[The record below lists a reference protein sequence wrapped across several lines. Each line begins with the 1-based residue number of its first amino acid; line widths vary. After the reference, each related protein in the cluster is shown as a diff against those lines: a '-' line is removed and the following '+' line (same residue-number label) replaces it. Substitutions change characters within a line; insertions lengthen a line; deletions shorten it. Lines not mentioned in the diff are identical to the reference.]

1 MDMALVLLKRIIV
14 MFAFMMVGFFL
25 YRKKLVTDEGTKG
38 LGNLLLYIV
47 VPAVI
52 IKSFNIPPSHEMTV
66 NMLISFAAG
75 LFAMTLSVFIGR
87 NFFRKKPM
95 EHFCAAFFNS
105 GFLGLPLVSYVLGEG
120 AVVYVVALVFLI
132 GFLQWTHGVYVIT
145 KDKSTISVKKIL
157 TNPSLIGLVL
167 GLVIYFIPFELPA
180 LVSGAINDMAALNAP
195 LAMVILGAYLAQT
208 NFREFFTDI
217 ECYKVSLVRLVI
229 APLITLALFSVLPKS
244 LNTIR
249 LAVLITVSTPVGS
262 NAPIFGQLF
271 GKDYVS
277 ATKYV
282 SQSTILCVITMP
294 LIILLANVLW
304 M

>member
-52 IKSFNIPPSHEMTV
+52 IKSFNIPASHEMTV

-75 LFAMTLSVFIGR
+75 LFAMALSVFIGR
-87 NFFRKKPM
+87 NFFRNKPM

-145 KDKSTISVKKIL
+145 KAKST
-157 TNPSLIGLVL
+157 IGLVL
-167 GLVIYFIPFELPA
+167 GLLIYFLPFELPA
-180 LVSGAINDMAALNAP
+180 LMSGAINDMAALNAP

-208 NFREFFTDI
+208 DFREFFTDI

-229 APLITLALFSVLPKS
+229 APLITLALLSVLPKS

-249 LAVLITVSTPVGS
+249 LAVLITVATPVGS